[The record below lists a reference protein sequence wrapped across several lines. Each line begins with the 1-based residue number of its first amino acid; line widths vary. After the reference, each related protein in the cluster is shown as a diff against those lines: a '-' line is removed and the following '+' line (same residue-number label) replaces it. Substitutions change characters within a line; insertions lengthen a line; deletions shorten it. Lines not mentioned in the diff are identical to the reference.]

1 MTYKKSHIIKIFPNK
16 MTFYYVFDFYY
27 KVSHISASFHRKY
40 ANFCNNFVAP
50 PFYGQKSKL
59 ALLKQLISAHCRL
72 TKLLKF
78 AIICL
83 WKRRF
88 IMERF
93 IMQLQETVTINNI
106 AVLYVLLH
114 YILLF
119 LLDKKHL
126 HPLPSLFLTLVL

>member
-50 PFYGQKSKL
+50 LFYGQKSKL
-59 ALLKQLISAHCRL
+59 ALLKQLISVHCRL

-78 AIICL
+78 AIICM
-83 WKRRF
+83 WKRCF
-88 IMERF
+88 IIEKF

-106 AVLYVLLH
+106 AALYVLPH

-119 LLDKKHL
+119 LLDKKRLHQLQHL
-126 HPLPSLFLTLVL
+126 YQTMV

>member
-1 MTYKKSHIIKIFPNK
+1 

-59 ALLKQLISAHCRL
+59 ALLKQLISVHCRL

-78 AIICL
+78 ATICL
-83 WKRRF
+83 WK
-88 IMERF
+88 EGC
-93 IMQLQETVTINNI
+93 
-106 AVLYVLLH
+106 AVNKY
-114 YILLF
+114 YIKNLVV
-119 LLDKKHL
+119 HL
-126 HPLPSLFLTLVL
+126 SE